1 MAVSL
6 TEGWKVPVGYF
17 LIAGLQG
24 DEKANLVQLCL
35 WRCLSHG
42 VVAGGYLFTECVD
55 SAAVQM
61 RRRHWLGGLLALAQ
75 AGCQASLRGNA
86 SLCVKQERKAEAG

>member
-1 MAVSL
+1 MVVSL

-61 RRRHWLGGLLALAQ
+61 RRRPI
-75 AGCQASLRGNA
+75 RFD
-86 SLCVKQERKAEAG
+86 